1 MMKKFVLTLITFFS
15 SHLFA
20 QGNIQGMQGRF
31 SVNTSRCSLFSGRVP
46 QRAYISAQSSDSLL
60 VEFLGSE
67 ARDYL
72 VHTNSGQEQGSHGP
86 ESYTSQ
92 WPSESNVTSVHS
104 FRDDAGEGAQEV
116 VSLTITDGGVFL
128 TISLNGGPAQSCEL
142 IRNQPL

>member
-1 MMKKFVLTLITFFS
+1 MKKFVLTMVTFFS

-31 SVNTSRCSLFSGRVP
+31 SVNTSRCSLFSGRTP

-72 VHTNSGQEQGSHGP
+72 VHTSSGQEQGGHGV
-86 ESYTSQ
+86 ESYNSQ
-92 WPSESNVTSVHS
+92 WSSDSNVTSVHS
-104 FRDDAGEGAQEV
+104 FRDDAGASAQEV
-116 VSLTITDGGVFL
+116 VSLMITDGGVYL
-128 TISLNGGPAQSCEL
+128 SISLNGGPAQGCEL
-142 IRNQPL
+142 IRNRPL